1 MATRRGLRAAIQAWK
16 RAAGPLQGLRFHD
29 LRHQAITEMAEAGAS
44 DATMMAVAGHVSR
57 RMMEHYS
64 HVRMAAKRSVLEKME
79 SGLMRKLPVVSQS
92 AVEKVN

>member
-1 MATRRGLRAAIQAWK
+1 
-16 RAAGPLQGLRFHD
+16 
-29 LRHQAITEMAEAGAS
+29 MAEAGAS

-64 HVRMAAKRSVLEKME
+64 HVRLAAKRSVLDKME

-92 AVEKVN
+92 DVEKVY